1 MQATLHLLMGLP
13 GAGKSTLAK
22 VLHELT
28 GAEVLSSD
36 STRLLIFSKP
46 CFSQDEHDRLYA
58 ILDHN
63 LEHLLAAGRDTIYDA
78 NLNRQS
84 HRQEKY
90 VLAKKYNA
98 RVILWWVQTPK
109 ELAKQ
114 RRVNEQNHD
123 LLPEGETSERMFE
136 RIAQILEAPE
146 TNEQCVLV
154 DGTKIQKDYIKN
166 LLIEQM
172 PS

>member
-1 MQATLHLLMGLP
+1 
-13 GAGKSTLAK
+13 
-22 VLHELT
+22 
-28 GAEVLSSD
+28 
-36 STRLLIFSKP
+36 
-46 CFSQDEHDRLYA
+46 
-58 ILDHN
+58 
-63 LEHLLAAGRDTIYDA
+63 
-78 NLNRQS
+78 
-84 HRQEKY
+84 